1 MTAGRGKAEKN
12 AAKRDTEE
20 RAAAEKAH
28 SEQDVR
34 KHE

>member
-20 RAAAEKAH
+20 RVAAEKGH
-28 SEQDVR
+28 SEKDVR
-34 KHE
+34 KHD